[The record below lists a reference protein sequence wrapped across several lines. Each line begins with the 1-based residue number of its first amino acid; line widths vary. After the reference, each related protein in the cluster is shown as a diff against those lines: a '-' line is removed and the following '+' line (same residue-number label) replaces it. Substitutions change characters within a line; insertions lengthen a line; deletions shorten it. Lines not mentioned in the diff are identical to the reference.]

1 MAVKKFTRKYTST
14 KKSQSAGK
22 RYKKVTNKR
31 KGGLMDTI
39 ATAIVP
45 FGLVAAK
52 RAYAKKTKSK
62 KPMKMMKKMKKS
74 LRMKSRR
81 R

>member
-1 MAVKKFTRKYTST
+1 
-14 KKSQSAGK
+14 
-22 RYKKVTNKR
+22 
-31 KGGLMDTI
+31 MDTVS
-39 ATAIVP
+39 TAIVP

-62 KPMKMMKKMKKS
+62 KPMKMTKMMKKIKKS